1 MKLAPK
7 LTILF
12 LLLAIVPTAVVGY
25 LAYENGRRTIVQGT
39 IDHLVSINIFKSN
52 ELKRW
57 IKDSEN
63 SIEELAQRPLV
74 RQSAEVLAKYDTPDH
89 AYHRAKGSISE
100 DHLKPRLKYGGFFE
114 LFVMCPRHGLISAST
129 NEKEEG
135 KY

>member
-1 MKLAPK
+1 MKLAPR

-12 LLLAIVPTAVVGY
+12 LLLAIVPTAIVGY
-25 LAYENGRRTIVQGT
+25 LAYENGRRTIVQET

-57 IKDSEN
+57 IEDNKS

-74 RQSAEVLAKYDTPDH
+74 KQYAAVLAKHDTSDP
-89 AYHRAKGSISE
+89 AYHKARGSIIE

-114 LFVMCPRHGLISAST
+114 LFVMCPRHGNISVHR
-129 NEKEEG
+129 
-135 KY
+135 